1 MALIHVEATRNDLA
15 NLITGNIDTGGVGNL
30 VFMTSGDVTVSTLP
44 LSATSFQ
51 PAVSGTIN
59 ANAITDDTNA
69 VGGVV
74 ALFKL
79 EAGAGN
85 EILRGTVTATSG
97 GGDIELSSINIGAGS
112 TVRMTSMDY
121 TASL

>member
-121 TASL
+121 SASL